1 MLGGLGMFKK
11 IITGTLVL
19 IVLTTSGIAYAGPLD
34 EMNIDGQQLDIKSE
48 AVDMKISK
56 VKKED
61 IQIISPQISSEKKE
75 VVADK
80 SLTISIN
87 VLGETSVTLSFY
99 KVSKV
104 MKVNE
109 ETNESEKTEEV
120 TELFT
125 QVVEPN
131 EELETDFSKYIK
143 DIEQGNYRMIFK
155 EDGIEKPIDTIEFTV
170 KKTEEVVNK
179 ENLNTLPNLL
189 DLNITDLLPGE

>member
-1 MLGGLGMFKK
+1 MLKK

-19 IVLTTSGIAYAGPLD
+19 IVLSTSSVAYAGPLD
-34 EMNIDGQQLDIKSE
+34 ELNIDGKELDINSE
-48 AVDMKISK
+48 DINIEIGK

-61 IQIISPQISSEKKE
+61 VQIISPQISPEKKE
-75 VVADK
+75 VIADK
-80 SLTISIN
+80 NLLISIN
-87 VLGETSVTLSFY
+87 VLGETPVTLSVY

-104 MKVNE
+104 LKVNE
-109 ETNESEKTEEV
+109 ETMESEETVEN

-131 EELETDFSKYIK
+131 EELEADFVKYIK
-143 DIEQGNYRMIFK
+143 DIELGNYKMVFK
-155 EDGIEKPIDTIEFTV
+155 EGGIQEPVKVIEFKV

-189 DLNITDLLPGE
+189 DLSITDLLPGE